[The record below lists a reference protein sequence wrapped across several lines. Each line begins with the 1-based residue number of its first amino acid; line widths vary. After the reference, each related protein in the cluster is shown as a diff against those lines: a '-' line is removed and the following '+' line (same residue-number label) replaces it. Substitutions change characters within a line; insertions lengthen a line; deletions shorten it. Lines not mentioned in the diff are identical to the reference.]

1 MRENPPV
8 ALTPGAQGLD
18 VVDSVGATLPIDP
31 SLEPALDLPIA
42 DQRDVALTRM
52 LGDVRTRSSVL
63 YRRISE
69 VSRSGAGD
77 IVILL
82 TTTNPASRLVAL
94 DSTSTQTDSTSST
107 TSNTPSLLRV
117 RAKVGVSAARLT
129 DIFPVEFDLRRRGAR
144 VAELDLRYRDQVIA
158 RLQ

>member
-1 MRENPPV
+1 
-8 ALTPGAQGLD
+8 
-18 VVDSVGATLPIDP
+18 
-31 SLEPALDLPIA
+31 
-42 DQRDVALTRM
+42 M
-52 LGDVRTRSSVL
+52 LGDVRAKSSVL

-94 DSTSTQTDSTSST
+94 DSGATQSDSTSST